1 MLRSLLSTVFLLSL
15 LLLSATGC
23 SLVPDA
29 ISDPQVHNPFPQL
42 KRIAVLPFFNQSSEP
57 TLNQDA
63 VAEAYYAEL
72 QAILGFEV
80 LPIGVTKLKWH
91 EFTRM
96 YGQPEGAQGF
106 QRFAQYLDVD
116 AVVVGAV
123 TDFTPYYPPRMA
135 MTTHWYAANPGYH
148 PIPPGYGL
156 PWGTP
161 AEKHIPRDVVLETE
175 FELAR
180 KQLKTQTP
188 QPPAAAVQQAAYPAS
203 DTPPAPTDMA
213 IFHPEAIAGE
223 AANAGS
229 LPAGWPDPTGL
240 IPDPPQATPPTMLA
254 QSEPVLS
261 HTRIY
266 RGDDAEFTQKLAD
279 TFYSDDD
286 ARFGGWQSYLSRSDD
301 FIRFCC
307 KLHITEM
314 LGSRGGKHKSDLIL
328 RWPISRYER

>member
-1 MLRSLLSTVFLLSL
+1 MLRSSITTCCL
-15 LLLSATGC
+15 LLLLLISAPGC

-29 ISDPQVHNPFPQL
+29 IHDPQVHNPFPQL
-42 KRIAVLPFFNQSSEP
+42 KRIAVLPFFNQSNEP

-63 VAEAYYAEL
+63 VAEAYYGEL

-80 LPIGVTKLKWH
+80 LPVGVTKLKWH
-91 EFTRM
+91 EFNRQ
-96 YGQPEGAQGF
+96 YGDSAGPDYF

-135 MTTHWYAANPGYH
+135 MTTHWYAANPGFH

-161 AEKHIPRDVVLETE
+161 EEKDIPRDVVLETE

-180 KQLKTQTP
+180 AQLKTQSP
-188 QPPAAAVQQAAYPAS
+188 QSPVAPAPQAPYPSS
-203 DTPPAPTDMA
+203 DTPPAPADMT
-213 IFHPEAIAGE
+213 IFDPTAGDPMI
-223 AANAGS
+223 AGS
-229 LPAGWPDPTGL
+229 LPGGWPDPTGL
-240 IPDPPQATPPTMLA
+240 IPDPPSVVPPPMLA
-254 QSEPVLS
+254 QAEPVLS

-266 RGDDAEFTQKLAD
+266 RGDDSEFTQKLAD